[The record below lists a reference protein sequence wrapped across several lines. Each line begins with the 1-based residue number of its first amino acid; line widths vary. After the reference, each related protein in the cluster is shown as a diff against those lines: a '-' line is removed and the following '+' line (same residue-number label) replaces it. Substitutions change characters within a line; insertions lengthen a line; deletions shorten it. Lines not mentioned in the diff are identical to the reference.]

1 MVIGGYQGTE
11 ITSKLVQVL
20 NRSSNTWEEVEEM
33 STSKSALSSG
43 VFTFNSLVEVAERGC
58 GKDG

>member
-20 NRSSNTWEEVEEM
+20 NRSSNTWEVEEM

-43 VFTFNSLVEVAERGC
+43 VFTFNSLVEVAEQGC